1 MKLSK
6 KALSATIAIALST
19 TMPVFAQ
26 DGSDL
31 LLPPASFP
39 QSSGASAAAPTP
51 VVGSPIEN
59 VDPSDATFQEALKH
73 LAPLTPGQ
81 IKQMRQVLDGVDKAT
96 GMPLSPINPITRSI
110 KVSLKSGERPASLKV
125 SPGWVSTLTFSDVT
139 GQPWPVLSIVNGNPD
154 AYHVQKSVGD
164 ESTNIVTISSKQAYV
179 PTNIAINLAGAK
191 VPVVMT
197 LSPSAGEVDFRVDA
211 QMDQRGPNAAY
222 DTVGGSSLAPTN
234 DSVMLGFLDG
244 VPPEGAR
251 KLKTTD
257 RDVQAWRYDDMLYV
271 RTSKP
276 ILSPAF
282 VAKQQNASGVH
293 VFVLKE
299 APVLIV
305 SDAGRSLYV
314 KIDR

>member
-6 KALSATIAIALST
+6 KALSATIAIALGT
-19 TMPVFAQ
+19 TIPVFAQ
-26 DGSDL
+26 DSSGL

-39 QSSGASAAAPTP
+39 QSSGANASPNP
-51 VVGSPIEN
+51 VVGSPIDN

-73 LAPLTPGQ
+73 VAPLSPGQ
-81 IKQMRQVLDGVDKAT
+81 IKQMRQVLDDADKAS
-96 GMPLSPINPITRSI
+96 GSPLSSINPVTRSI
-110 KVSLKSGERPASLKV
+110 RVSLKSGERPASLRV

-139 GQPWPVLSIVNGNPD
+139 GQPWPVLSVVNGNPD
-154 AYHVQKSVGD
+154 AYHVEKSVGD

-179 PTNIAINLAGAK
+179 PTNIAVNLAGAK

-211 QMDQRGPNAAY
+211 QMDQRGPNATY

-257 RDVQAWRYDDMLYV
+257 RDVQAWRYEEMLYV

-276 ILSPAF
+276 IRSPAY
-282 VAKQQNASGVH
+282 VSTQRNASGVH

-305 SDAGRSLYV
+305 SDAGRSVYV